1 MAAATFRG
9 RSSLMVTSR
18 AARRASVDGAFPGI
32 ASPAG
37 TASPE
42 PPSPDATF
50 SDAVSTKAAS
60 PGTTSPGSAS
70 SPDAISPKVASP
82 AGTTSPDASSPHE
95 TSPDVAPEPAGE
107 GPARVHPSMQRKLF
121 WAFFALAAL
130 ILTACVVAAAL
141 LMQRS
146 IISASEH
153 ELLQEC
159 AAIGAALNA
168 SDDPEALAQAL
179 ASDGSDDTRLTLIE
193 PDGTVVYD
201 SRHDADQLGN
211 HADRPEVRDALEGGT
226 GSSVRSSSTLSQVL
240 LYGAQRLDDGRVLRL
255 SLTRS
260 GALGSLVD
268 LLPVAAIILLALV
281 ALCYA
286 VSRVLARRLVAPL
299 DSVDPSHPLANGGD
313 AYVELMPLLRR
324 MDEQRRQID
333 EQVLRLNDNDRM
345 RDELTANVTH
355 ELKTPLTSI
364 SGYAELIETGLAAP
378 ADVPEFAR
386 RIHGE
391 AQHLTSLVN
400 DILTLSKMDEAE
412 RVDGALGTCE
422 PVDLSQVA
430 QSVVGRLGSRAADAD
445 VTFVLVGT
453 DRPAN
458 AMGMPKLIDQIV
470 YNLCDNATRY
480 NRPGGTVTV
489 TCGVA
494 QDGRPYVSV
503 ADTGIGIAPENL
515 EKVFAR
521 FYRVDASRSRQTGG
535 TGLGL
540 AIVKHAARCHDARL
554 DISSELGVGTTITV
568 SFHDAKDSAWLKSD
582 GTAPGT
588 SGTGL

>member
-9 RSSLMVTSR
+9 RGSLM
-18 AARRASVDGAFPGI
+18 
-32 ASPAG
+32 
-37 TASPE
+37 
-42 PPSPDATF
+42 
-50 SDAVSTKAAS
+50 S
-60 PGTTSPGSAS
+60 PGPL
-70 SPDAISPKVASP
+70 
-82 AGTTSPDASSPHE
+82 AGRQDMRAVREDRP
-95 TSPDVAPEPAGE
+95 APEPRAGQDTPE
-107 GPARVHPSMQRKLF
+107 PDAGRSAPESPTPHPSMHRSLF
-121 WAFFALAAL
+121 WAFFVMGALVL
-130 ILTACVVAAAL
+130 LACVVASAL

-146 IISASEH
+146 IIDASER

-159 AAIGAALNA
+159 AAIGAALDA
-168 SDDPEALAQAL
+168 SDDPVELVRGI
-179 ASDGSDDTRLTLIE
+179 DMDDTRLTLID

-201 SRHDADQLGN
+201 NRQDAALMAN
-211 HADRPEVRDALEGGT
+211 HADRPEVQAALGDGT
-226 GSSVRSSSTLSQVL
+226 GTSVRSSATLSQVL
-240 LYGAQRLDDGRVLRL
+240 LYGAQRLDDGQVLRL
-255 SLTRS
+255 SLSRN
-260 GALGSLVD
+260 GALGSLIN
-268 LLPVAAIILLALV
+268 LLPMAVVVLVALV
-281 ALCYA
+281 ALCYG
-286 VSRVLARRLVAPL
+286 VSSVLARRLVAPL
-299 DSVDPSHPLANGGD
+299 DVVDPSHPLDHDEG
-313 AYVELMPLLRR
+313 AYRELMPLLRR

-345 RDELTANVTH
+345 RVEFTANVTH

-386 RIHGE
+386 RIHEE

-422 PVDLSQVA
+422 PVDLAQVA
-430 QSVVGRLGSRAADAD
+430 QSVVGRLAGRASDAD
-445 VTFVLVGT
+445 VTFELVGAN
-453 DRPAN
+453 RPVN
-458 AMGMPKLIDQIV
+458 AMGMPKLVDQII

-480 NRPGGTVTV
+480 NRPGGTITV
-489 TCGVA
+489 TTGVA

-554 DISSELGVGTTITV
+554 DISSELGTGTTITV
-568 SFHDAKDSAWLKSD
+568 SFHDAQDTAWLR
-582 GTAPGT
+582 TAGAA
-588 SGTGL
+588 GERDVAR